1 MQEIINNVSKE
12 INRVI
17 QKPPSRPVRLMF
29 FENKALYGIVL
40 NSIREEYFVS
50 NEIVN
55 VNDFF
60 ESEIYDDNIDELT
73 KIENKYGINSSRFQ
87 SKLSETFTAFLEKFC
102 DINKI
107 KKILIMEDEEL
118 CSYEFNPLDYIS
130 RYLAADD
137 SFVVQAN
144 VPIIWVTIGK
154 KDSYE
159 ENVYHYYKTEKT
171 EGRKIKITNSNFVDC
186 IHDYKIEY

>member
-1 MQEIINNVSKE
+1 MQEIIDNVSNE
-12 INRVI
+12 IKRVI

-29 FENKALYGIVL
+29 FENKALYSMVL
-40 NSIREEYFVS
+40 NNIREQYFVS

-60 ESEIYDDNIDELT
+60 GSNVYDENIDELT
-73 KIENKYGINSSRFQ
+73 KIENKYGISSSRFQ
-87 SKLSETFTAFLEKFC
+87 SKLSEIFTTYLEKFS
-102 DINKI
+102 DRNKV

-118 CSYEFNPLDYIS
+118 YSYEFNPLDYIS

-144 VPIIWVTIGK
+144 IPIIWVTIGK

-159 ENVYHYYKTEKT
+159 ENIYHYYKTEQT
-171 EGRKIKITNSNFVDC
+171 EGRRIKITNSNFVDC
-186 IHDYKIEY
+186 IYAYKIEC